1 MFPASANRG
10 STSVV
15 ISPPGSSPVTPPGP
29 IAGQVI
35 VRLRLIG
42 QMEAWSHTGENVL
55 PPGRKT
61 RALLA
66 VVALSAPRPALRGR
80 LAELLWSRRP
90 EEQARASL
98 RQEIHRLL
106 EALGPVD
113 GEILQITRDHI
124 SMKPGAVWLDVDEVV
139 RATTDEHASLSLLDG
154 DLLEGLE
161 GIDPAF
167 DAWLAAERERLRDR
181 ARTVAEALLREQ
193 IEPEAAILAAQRLLQ
208 IDRAHEGAWRT
219 LMRIHAARG
228 EKGMAIQAYD
238 RCRTVL
244 ADLMDAVPSQETQKL
259 LAEIRGPAGSRT
271 PARPPFEPDLE
282 IAEPAPVAGAPGFL
296 PPVGLFDENEPGE
309 SSEPRTELRH
319 ARGGAHIGVLPM
331 QLIGTS
337 EEEAHLAPGLAEE
350 ITTALSRFR
359 WMFVVASGSLAR
371 YVADSRDEGAIR
383 RTFGLDFLVDGTIQ
397 KVRDRVRITV
407 RLLDLRAGNQV
418 AWARRFDRQATD
430 LLTLQDEIAA
440 EVVAQIDPEIL
451 LIEARRSAGRLPAD
465 ATAYDYMLRAVP
477 LIGRMDRGHFMKA
490 GEYLAKAIAL
500 EPDYAAPYAWYA
512 YWHVFLVG
520 QDWADDPQASIE
532 TAGQIAE
539 RAIVLDPFDARAL
552 AIAGHVRACLQRRPR
567 EASALHERA
576 LSLNPNL
583 AMAWALSAV
592 TRAYLGDVDEAERR
606 NNRYK
611 RLSPLDPHAFLF
623 DGFFI
628 LIHLLK
634 RDHEAAVA
642 MGRAVS
648 EMNPTFSENFKPYLA
663 SLGHLGRAQEAALV
677 RRRLLTLEPGFSVE
691 RFLAATPLERE
702 SDREHYAEGLRL
714 AGVPDTGAA
723 TQPLDAHD
731 A

>member
-1 MFPASANRG
+1 MQSMKVDEALIGVLSR
-10 STSVV
+10 
-15 ISPPGSSPVTPPGP
+15 SPPTQDL
-29 IAGQVI
+29 AGGVV

-42 QMEAWSHTGENVL
+42 QMEAWSPTGANVL

-80 LAELLWSRRP
+80 LAEPLWSRRP

-106 EALGPVD
+106 EALAPAG
-113 GEILQITRDHI
+113 GEILQVTRDHI
-124 SMKPGAVWLDVDEVV
+124 SLKPGAVWLDVDEVV
-139 RATTDEHASLSLLDG
+139 RATTDQHASLSLLDA

-161 GIDPAF
+161 GVDPAF

-193 IEPEAAILAAQRLLQ
+193 IEPEATILAAQRLLQ
-208 IDRAHEGAWRT
+208 IDRAHEGGWRA

-271 PARPPFEPDLE
+271 ASRPPD
-282 IAEPAPVAGAPGFL
+282 AEAAQAPPAAGGPGSL
-296 PPVGLFDENEPGE
+296 PPGRSPGGPTDESE
-309 SSEPRTELRH
+309 SAGTSEPRTELRH

-663 SLGHLGRAQEAALV
+663 ALGHLGRAQEAALV

-723 TQPLDAHD
+723 TQPSDAHD